1 MLRPRSPGAWVVLVL
16 VAAAT
21 LAAQEAPT
29 TSQEAPTT
37 TISVVVKVVNV
48 LATVRDSHG
57 NIVNTLNRE
66 DFILEEDGRPQ
77 TIKYF
82 TRETDLPLTLG
93 LLVDTS
99 VSQSQVLDQEKTASA
114 VFTNEVLREGEDSA
128 FLIHFDQQVELLQD
142 LTSSRQ
148 RISAALRLLEMPRYD
163 NRQRGGGYPGGGS
176 RGSGYPGGGYPSGG
190 SGGGWPGGGYPG
202 GGYPGG
208 GYPGGGS
215 GGGYP
220 GGRRGGSGRSPQG
233 GGSGGGTL
241 LYDSI
246 FLASDE
252 LMQKQK
258 GRKAI
263 IVLTDGVDHGSK
275 MSLERAIESALRA
288 DTMVYSIYFA
298 GQEGPGGGGISGP
311 WGGGRRGGGWPGS
324 GDSSADG
331 KQVLERLSRQTGG
344 RMFEA
349 SNRQSIDQIYAQIQ
363 DELRNQYNL
372 GYTPDRAADGGSE
385 YRRIRVTTTRKDL
398 KVQARESYY
407 ASRQMGAKP
416 GQ

>member
-1 MLRPRSPGAWVVLVL
+1 MQAHRDPAVLRPRFRGSWFLLVL
-16 VAAAT
+16 AAVAT
-21 LAAQEAPT
+21 LVAQEAPSN
-29 TSQEAPTT
+29 SQEAPTT
-37 TISVVVKVVNV
+37 TISVEVKVVNV
-48 LATVRDSHG
+48 LATVRDSRG
-57 NIVNTLNRE
+57 NIVNTLERE

-82 TRETDLPLTLG
+82 AREADLPLTLG

-99 VSQSQVLDQEKTASA
+99 FSQAQVLDQEKTASA
-114 VFTNEVLREGEDSA
+114 VFTNQVLREGEDSA

-163 NRQRGGGYPGGGS
+163 NRQRAGGYPGGGS
-176 RGSGYPGGGYPSGG
+176 RGSGYPGGGYPGRGYPGG
-190 SGGGWPGGGYPG
+190 GGGYPG

-208 GYPGGGS
+208 GYPS
-215 GGGYP
+215 
-220 GGRRGGSGRSPQG
+220 GRRGGSGRSPQG

-252 LMQKQK
+252 LMQRQK

-288 DTMVYSIYFA
+288 DTMVYSIYFP
-298 GQEGPGGGGISGP
+298 GQEGGGGGIFGP
-311 WGGGRRGGGWPGS
+311 WGGGRGG
-324 GDSSADG
+324 GDSSAHG
-331 KQVLERLSRQTGG
+331 KDVLQRLSYQTGG
-344 RMFEA
+344 RMFEV
-349 SNRQSIDQIYAQIQ
+349 SNRQSIAQIYAQIQ

-372 GYTPDRAADGGSE
+372 GYTPDRDAESASE
-385 YRRIRVTTTRKDL
+385 YRRIRVTTTRRDL

-407 ASRQMGAKP
+407 ASRRKDAKP

>member
-1 MLRPRSPGAWVVLVL
+1 MQVHRGSAGRRPGLRGAWFLLALVS
-16 VAAAT
+16 AAT
-21 LAAQEAPT
+21 LVAQEAPSSSQEAPT

-48 LATVRDSHG
+48 LATVRDQRG

-99 VSQSQVLDQEKTASA
+99 LSQLQVLDEEKRASA
-114 VFTNEVLREGEDSA
+114 VFTNQVLREGEDSA
-128 FLIHFDQQVELLQD
+128 FLIHFDHQVELLQD

-148 RISAALRLLEMPRYD
+148 RISAALQLLEMPRYD
-163 NRQRGGGYPGGGS
+163 NRRRS
-176 RGSGYPGGGYPSGG
+176 SNYPGGGYPG
-190 SGGGWPGGGYPG
+190 SYPGGGYPG

-208 GYPGGGS
+208 GYPS
-215 GGGYP
+215 
-220 GGRRGGSGRSPQG
+220 GRRGGSGRSPRG

-241 LYDSI
+241 LYDSV

-252 LMQKQK
+252 LMQKQQ

-263 IVLTDGVDHGSK
+263 IVLTDGVDHGSM
-275 MSLERAIESALRA
+275 MSLDRAIESALRA
-288 DTMVYSIYFA
+288 DTMVYTIYFP
-298 GQEGPGGGGISGP
+298 GQEGSASRGGIFGP
-311 WGGGRRGGGWPGS
+311 WGGGWPGPRN
-324 GDSSADG
+324 DSSADG
-331 KQVLERLSRQTGG
+331 KRVLERLSRQTGG
-344 RMFEA
+344 RMFEV
-349 SNRQSIDQIYAQIQ
+349 SRRQSIGQIYAQIQ
-363 DELRNQYNL
+363 DELRSQYNL
-372 GYTPDRAADGGSE
+372 GYTPDRAGEGGSE
-385 YRRIRVTTTRKDL
+385 YHRIHVATTRKDL
-398 KVQARESYY
+398 RVQARESYY
-407 ASRQMGAKP
+407 ASRRRDARP